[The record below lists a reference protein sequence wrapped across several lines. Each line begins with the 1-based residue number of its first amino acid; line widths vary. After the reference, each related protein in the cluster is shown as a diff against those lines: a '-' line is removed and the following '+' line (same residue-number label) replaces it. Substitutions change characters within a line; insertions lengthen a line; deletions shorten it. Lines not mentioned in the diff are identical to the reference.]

1 MPIPITVIK
10 KECNFTIVI
19 DICQYKLNDLDSS
32 NAISI
37 TKRANIITS
46 NRLKSLLSL
55 QADFIIKP
63 DTLGKEWSDFDAC
76 EDLLIEGRKSAE
88 KIMNES
94 SAKIYL
100 SKKMIHSKMLVFDRK
115 IVMSGSANLSIFSMN
130 NAGELNLL
138 IRNSKLVDDFLKI
151 ADWRKSVSMKVD
163 KLKTLKSYNKIIA
176 FLQELHQKLKL

>member
-1 MPIPITVIK
+1 
-10 KECNFTIVI
+10 
-19 DICQYKLNDLDSS
+19 
-32 NAISI
+32 
-37 TKRANIITS
+37 
-46 NRLKSLLSL
+46 
-55 QADFIIKP
+55 
-63 DTLGKEWSDFDAC
+63 
-76 EDLLIEGRKSAE
+76 
-88 KIMNES
+88 MNES